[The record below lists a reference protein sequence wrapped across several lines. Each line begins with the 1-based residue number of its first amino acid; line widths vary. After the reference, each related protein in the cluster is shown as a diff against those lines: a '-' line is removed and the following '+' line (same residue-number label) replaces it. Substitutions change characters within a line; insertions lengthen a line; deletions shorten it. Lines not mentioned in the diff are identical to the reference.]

1 VITCAGDIEEGG
13 AWNGKTGLEKHL
25 ESSMDFEEHQ
35 RIAFDALQLLAGNL
49 AVADNAAG
57 QKLKELKDAYE
68 AGDPADVLHIS
79 KGIHQ
84 PATNP
89 HMQLQ
94 LKRGNWSYKFHL
106 NVSVSSNRIQ
116 GLPEE
121 YFHWVGVQF
130 TADAD
135 TIPHGKV
142 HACWPLNP
150 VWDMKN
156 RHSRRRLSIAP
167 QDIQDTINAIAL
179 AKQKAQDEANR
190 QEQARQAQSKRDQTR
205 NLIKGQL
212 GKQVW
217 TIEGNVNK
225 GLDKL
230 IAGETIAVTTKTRK
244 NQRQIRWKYREAG
257 VRFVAGRVSC

>member
-1 VITCAGDIEEGG
+1 VITCAGDIVQDT
-13 AWNGKTGLEKHL
+13 AWNGKTGLDEHL

-35 RIAFDALQLLAGNL
+35 RIAFDTLQLLAGNL

-68 AGDPADVLHIS
+68 AGDPDDVLYIT

-89 HMQLQ
+89 HMQLK
-94 LKRGNWSYKFHL
+94 LKRGNSSYNKFHL
-106 NVSVSSNRIQ
+106 NVSVSSNLIQ
-116 GLPEE
+116 GLPEK

-135 TIPHGKV
+135 TVPHGKV

-167 QDIQDTINAIAL
+167 EDIQDTINAIAL
-179 AKQKAQDEANR
+179 EKQKAEAEAKR
-190 QEQARQAQSKRDQTR
+190 QEQARLAQQNRDKLR
-205 NLIKGQL
+205 NTIRDLL
-212 GKQVW
+212 GKGFYKFSG
-217 TIEGNVNK
+217 TK
-225 GLDKL
+225 DLDQL
-230 IAGETIAVTTKTRK
+230 IAGQTINATTKTGK
-244 NQRQIRWKYREAG
+244 PIKLKFKDGKIMQA
-257 VRFVAGRVSC
+257 